1 MNTAAGSN
9 PQSAVPPTSSAPS
22 ADGVWRG
29 LRPVAGLCAVDV
41 PVPEGAQGHRFCM
54 PLFHPGVKV
63 RLNGREETVSHVVVR
78 KQLLA
83 VHLVGRELPY
93 RPDQLELEPTVFST
107 VRKPEPL
114 FT

>member
-1 MNTAAGSN
+1 MSETDSS
-9 PQSAVPPTSSAPS
+9 SAVPVPI
-22 ADGVWRG
+22 
-29 LRPVAGLCAVDV
+29 

-107 VRKPEPL
+107 VRTPEPL